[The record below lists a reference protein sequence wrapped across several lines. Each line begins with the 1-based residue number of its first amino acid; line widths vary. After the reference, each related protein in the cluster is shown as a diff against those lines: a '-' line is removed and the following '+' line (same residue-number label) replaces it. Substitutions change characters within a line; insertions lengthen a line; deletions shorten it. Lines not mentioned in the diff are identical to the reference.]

1 VMDTYIVHWT
11 EEVFHRVRIEADSE
25 EQAREIFWNSLEF
38 GFDDNTF
45 YGAEIQDSV
54 VAELEDM

>member
-1 VMDTYIVHWT
+1 MAIYKVDWT
-11 EEVFHRVRIEADSE
+11 EEVWHRVRIEADSE
-25 EQAREIFWNSLEF
+25 EQARDIFWNSLEF

>member
-1 VMDTYIVHWT
+1 MAIYKVDWT

-25 EQAREIFWNSLEF
+25 EQARDIFWNSLEF
-38 GFDDNTF
+38 GFDDNTV

-54 VAELEDM
+54 VAELEVV